1 VADEEDAHERDETD
15 PQVRLERWSR
25 LLQGER
31 VSELH
36 ALPEAQLIEKHDALV
51 EEAAATKKP
60 NPSAKLQWLERARVY
75 TDELARREAVRQ
87 GERMEALT
95 RSMNRLTKIVTIAT
109 IAGVIATIAGVIAT
123 IAGVL
128 IAGWSLLDSLFWLV
142 HSLLQ

>member
-109 IAGVIATIAGVIAT
+109 IAGVIATIAGV
-123 IAGVL
+123 L

>member
-1 VADEEDAHERDETD
+1 MADEEDAHERDETD

-36 ALPEAQLIEKHDALV
+36 ALPEGQLIEKHDALV

-109 IAGVIATIAGVIAT
+109 IAGVIATK
-123 IAGVL
+123 AGVL